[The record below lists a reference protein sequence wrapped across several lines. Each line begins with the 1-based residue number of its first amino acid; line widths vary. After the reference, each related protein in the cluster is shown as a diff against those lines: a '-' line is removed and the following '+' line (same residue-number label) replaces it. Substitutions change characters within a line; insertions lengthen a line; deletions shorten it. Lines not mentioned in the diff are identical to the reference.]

1 MGSGTT
7 VELDHASS
15 GSAPEHP
22 GVPNRFWRRLR
33 SAAQSLARSA
43 QVFQSHRQGSS
54 ASSSNGDSEG
64 EWESAIDNPEAQAFL
79 KGAVERRK
87 RMQEEGLIHGP

>member
-15 GSAPEHP
+15 GPAPKHS
-22 GVPNRFWRRLR
+22 GAPNRFWRRLR
-33 SAAQSLARSA
+33 SAAQSLAHPA
-43 QVFQSHRQGSS
+43 QVFQSHKQGSS
-54 ASSSNGDSEG
+54 ASSSNGGPKDQ
-64 EWESAIDNPEAQAFL
+64 WESAIDNPEAQAFL

>member
-15 GSAPEHP
+15 GPAPEHP
-22 GVPNRFWRRLR
+22 GAHNRFWRRLR
-33 SAAQSLARSA
+33 LAVHSLTHSA
-43 QVFQSHRQGSS
+43 QVFQSHQQKPS
-54 ASSSNGDSEG
+54 ASSSNGDSNG
-64 EWESAIDNPEAQAFL
+64 QWESAIDDPEAQAFL

-87 RMQEEGLIHGP
+87 QMQEEGLIHGP

>member
-15 GSAPEHP
+15 GPAPEHP
-22 GVPNRFWRRLR
+22 GAPSRFWRRLR
-33 SAAQSLARSA
+33 LAVHSFTHST
-43 QVFQSHRQGSS
+43 QVVHAHQQGSS
-54 ASSSNGDSEG
+54 ASSNGDSNG
-64 EWESAIDNPEAQAFL
+64 QWESAIDNPEAQAFL

-87 RMQEEGLIHGP
+87 QMQEEGLIHGP